1 MGYPQ
6 VGCNLLVLFLGGT
19 GSLKK
24 NLYTHRQ
31 RILLDLLRNI
41 RKDAGLRQDD
51 VAERLGRPQ
60 SFVSKYESGERR
72 LDILEL
78 YDVCE
83 ALGLKLNKFVEKLV
97 VNLKDNKH

>member
-1 MGYPQ
+1 M
-6 VGCNLLVLFLGGT
+6 
-19 GSLKK
+19 KK
-24 NLYTHRQ
+24 NLHTHRQ
-31 RILLDLLRNI
+31 RILLDLLLKI

-60 SFVSKYESGERR
+60 SFVSKYESEERR

-83 ALGLKLNKFVEKLV
+83 ALGLELNIFVEKLE

>member
-1 MGYPQ
+1 MYSPRT
-6 VGCNLLVLFLGGT
+6 FLGGT

-24 NLYTHRQ
+24 NLYTQRQ
-31 RILLDLLRNI
+31 SILLDLLRKT
-41 RKDAGLRQDD
+41 RKGAGLRQDD

-83 ALGLKLNKFVEKLV
+83 ALGLVLSDFVEKLQTI
-97 VNLKDNKH
+97 LMDNKK

>member
-1 MGYPQ
+1 M
-6 VGCNLLVLFLGGT
+6 
-19 GSLKK
+19 KK

-31 RILLDLLRNI
+31 RILLDLLRKI
-41 RKDAGLRQDD
+41 RIDAGLRQDD

-83 ALGLKLNKFVEKLV
+83 ALGLTLSKFVEKLQAY
-97 VNLKDNKH
+97 LKDNKP

>member
-1 MGYPQ
+1 
-6 VGCNLLVLFLGGT
+6 
-19 GSLKK
+19 LKK

-31 RILLDLLRNI
+31 RILLDLLRKI

-78 YDVCE
+78 YDVCG
-83 ALGLKLNKFVEKLV
+83 ALGLTLSKFVEKLQA
-97 VNLKDNKH
+97 NLKDNKP

>member
-1 MGYPQ
+1 M
-6 VGCNLLVLFLGGT
+6 
-19 GSLKK
+19 KK

-31 RILLDLLRNI
+31 RILLDLLRKI

-78 YDVCE
+78 YDVCG
-83 ALGLKLNKFVEKLV
+83 AIGVTLNDFVKQLQ
-97 VNLKDNKH
+97 VNLTNDKN